1 MFLSYVAVKNL
12 NYVNI
17 YSVDLLYLIIDEI
30 NGRIKESNRH

>member
-30 NGRIKESNRH
+30 NGHIKESNRH